1 MSAGRCVG
9 QKAIKLSTL
18 CVSFRFLPLFQGVT
32 KSLGGQRDDARQ
44 RHVAGQNTRQ
54 TRLQE
59 AGFAASSSGFS
70 ETEIET
76 EFEEETM
83 PETRLL
89 DALALHKWSDLQQ
102 LYRPSL

>member
-1 MSAGRCVG
+1 MCVR
-9 QKAIKLSTL
+9 K
-18 CVSFRFLPLFQGVT
+18 RQGDSVVD
-32 KSLGGQRDDARQ
+32 R
-44 RHVAGQNTRQ
+44 
-54 TRLQE
+54 E
-59 AGFAASSSGFS
+59 E

>member
-9 QKAIKLSTL
+9 KKAIKLSTL
-18 CVSFRFLPLFQGVT
+18 CVSFRFLLLFQGVT